1 MASNNPNPAAQNSPR
16 LSGQVVSR
24 GTASGR
30 VFVLPDDIS
39 FQELRGLSDVEVER
53 ELEAF
58 DSASR
63 IVADQLRS
71 ASVEFS
77 NLSDGEGGDILEA
90 QIAMLSDPSFV
101 EKIRNRISFDRFGS
115 QLAVRVV
122 SDEYSDRLNSLN
134 DRHLKEKVADLQ
146 DICDRLLATLSGNR
160 STFEV
165 PMGSVVVCSE
175 IWPSTVITLAKF
187 KPAAIISESG
197 GWTSH
202 SYILARELGIPC
214 ISGVSGV
221 TKRLSDGGLV
231 YVDAIKGNILIDH
244 IPENVN
250 PTPTSVMTERDVP
263 PLSDVCL
270 SDGTALEF
278 LANVDSLENCR
289 KAIAAGVNEIGLV
302 RSEYL
307 FELESLLPDESIQ
320 YTAYREI
327 ADAANGRKVSIRT
340 FDVSVGRIVSNYRR
354 REHNPALGM
363 RSIRLSFKYE
373 RQFRA
378 QLRSLIRANHGRN
391 VSIVV
396 PMVAGASD
404 IVRFRSLL
412 QQEFEVLFNSN
423 PSTTLPSVG
432 AMIELPS
439 AVLTI
444 DNVLEVVDFVC
455 VGTNDLVQYTLGVD
469 RDNGAV
475 ADWYQTLHPAILRSL
490 KLVVD
495 AGVKVGKPVTI
506 CGEAAGSPFYLPLL
520 IGLGVRRFSMNTSSI
535 RSLSKYLLDLSLSEC
550 SELAEKMLLSTNTR
564 ENEITLTEFCHNIW
578 PELKDERVNF
588 PPAAVQNS

>member
-1 MASNNPNPAAQNSPR
+1 MTSNNPNTAALNRSR

-24 GTASGR
+24 GTASGH
-30 VFVLPDDIS
+30 VFVLPNDIS

-71 ASVEFS
+71 ASNEFS
-77 NLSDGEGGDILEA
+77 NLSDGDGKDIVDA

-101 EKIRNRISFDRFGS
+101 EKIRNRINFDRFGS
-115 QLAVRVV
+115 QLAVRIV
-122 SDEYSDRLNSLN
+122 SDEYFDRLNSLN

-146 DICDRLLATLSGNR
+146 DICDRLLAALSEER
-160 STFEV
+160 PSFEV
-165 PMGSVVVCSE
+165 PIGSVIVCSE
-175 IWPSTVITLAKF
+175 IWPSTVLTLAKF
-187 KPAAIISESG
+187 KPAAIVSESG

-221 TKRLSDGGLV
+221 TKRLSNGELV
-231 YVDAIKGNILIDH
+231 YVDAIKGSVLIDH
-244 IPENVN
+244 VPENVN
-250 PTPTSVMTERDVP
+250 PTTTSVTTDRDVP
-263 PLSDVCL
+263 ALTDVCF
-270 SDGTALEF
+270 SDGTVLEF

-289 KAIAAGVNEIGLV
+289 NAIAAGVTEIGLV

-327 ADAANGRKVSIRT
+327 ADAANGRNVSIRT
-340 FDVSVGRIVSNYRR
+340 FDVSVGRIISNSRR

-363 RSIRLSFKYE
+363 RSIRLSFRYE

-391 VSIVV
+391 VSILV
-396 PMVAGASD
+396 PMVPGASD

-412 QQEFEVLFNSN
+412 QQEFEILFQSD
-423 PSTTLPSVG
+423 PSTMLPSVG

-444 DNVLEVVDFVC
+444 DDVLEVVDFVC

-495 AGVKVGKPVTI
+495 AAVKVGKPVTV

-535 RSLSKYLLDLSLSEC
+535 ASLSRYALHLSRSEC

-564 ENEITLTEFCHNIW
+564 ENESTLTEFCRNIW
-578 PELKDERVNF
+578 PDLKDERVNF
-588 PPAAVQNS
+588 PPKNL